1 MVWGSS
7 GGSYIVKK
15 LYPLHLF
22 FSGELSGVAQ
32 KKIRGSVIRKKLYPL
47 HLVFFDCYAW
57 YLRGSRGF
65 SGVLEGSWGLLRAV
79 QGQMWGSLSGKRI
92 RTYRKFVWEEKKP
105 MCRDTILLQGV
116 PKKRK
121 NRFLLNISATKYQ
134 IFKSFFFLLKTE
146 IHTQIWIQNQFC
158 VILGGRDIYKTK

>member
-1 MVWGSS
+1 MNILGAAEVQM
-7 GGSYIVKK
+7 GGSFIMKK

-22 FSGELSGVAQ
+22 CSGELSGVAQ
-32 KKIRGSVIRKKLYPL
+32 KKIRGSFIRKKLYPL

-121 NRFLLNISATKYQ
+121 NRFLLNISATKYR
-134 IFKSFFFLLKTE
+134 IFKSFFSPENWDPYQSFE
-146 IHTQIWIQNQFC
+146 
-158 VILGGRDIYKTK
+158 YKYISVQY